1 MLVIVHTVVVND
13 AYKMVIIVAC
23 GSWNVGPQN
32 HPSSWGK
39 YLGDNSGL
47 KWLSLGV
54 LNLRNTQI
62 YKTEVKSGRCVCV
75 FCKVRVYQIPH
86 ELRETQFPNKPALL
100 EYGGMMT
107 SIPFHPARVLPS
119 GRLLGLGAGC
129 SSDWS
134 NLLQCA
140 DIWIAINTC

>member
-1 MLVIVHTVVVND
+1 MVRNDKLRGTEFEKHTN
-13 AYKMVIIVAC
+13 IQN
-23 GSWNVGPQN
+23 GSEIWKV
-32 HPSSWGK
+32 
-39 YLGDNSGL
+39 
-47 KWLSLGV
+47 
-54 LNLRNTQI
+54 
-62 YKTEVKSGRCVCV
+62 CVCACV

-86 ELRETQFPNKPALL
+86 ELRETQFPNKRALL

-107 SIPFHPARVLPS
+107 SIPFHPAKVLPS